1 MIHVAT
7 VEILMRFE
15 ETDAY
20 DHVDLYQ
27 QDAITL
33 ILHQSAH
40 CLIVSHRYYRPLT
53 GKQDPIN
60 HNSSSTKPIRS
71 WEADITPTYC
81 TSFKTNSCKVLE
93 AKDLYRFSLF
103 ADEKNLVMDF
113 HPLV

>member
-33 ILHQSAH
+33 ILHQSAQ
-40 CLIVSHRYYRPLT
+40 CLIVSQILPS
-53 GKQDPIN
+53 IN
-60 HNSSSTKPIRS
+60 RQAGPHKP
-71 WEADITPTYC
+71 
-81 TSFKTNSCKVLE
+81 
-93 AKDLYRFSLF
+93 
-103 ADEKNLVMDF
+103 
-113 HPLV
+113 

>member
-27 QDAITL
+27 QDAINL
-33 ILHQSAH
+33 ILHQSAQ
-40 CLIVSHRYYRPLT
+40 CLIVSHRYYHPLT

-60 HNSSSTKPIRS
+60 HNSSSTKPSGHGKQTLHQHTAQVSR
-71 WEADITPTYC
+71 PTVV
-81 TSFKTNSCKVLE
+81 N
-93 AKDLYRFSLF
+93 
-103 ADEKNLVMDF
+103 
-113 HPLV
+113 